1 MAKTESK
8 TKNAG
13 EKSAGVV
20 KTDAKKGKGAPEKK
34 GKKSVVGSKKQKSP
48 ADLTAGSA
56 TTSLE
61 VKKELPNRAGQKA
74 KVISSKK
81 SYAGPLFNV
90 FTEQVEEPGGKPV
103 RRDIIRHNGSIVI
116 LAIDSS
122 KSKKDP
128 LIILEQQYRHAA
140 GQYLVELPAG
150 KLETG
155 EDPLEGA
162 KRELIEETGFRARK
176 WSELV
181 RYFASPGFLGEWMQV
196 FLAEDLTLGE
206 ATPEEDESIDVAA
219 IPLSKVL
226 KMIGK
231 GKVLDGKTLISV
243 LTYDRM
249 RKGK

>member
-8 TKNAG
+8 AKKA
-13 EKSAGVV
+13 EKKSVGVE
-20 KTDAKKGKGAPEKK
+20 KTDAKKKK
-34 GKKSVVGSKKQKSP
+34 GVPQKKQETLADVAGESKK
-48 ADLTAGSA
+48 AH
-56 TTSLE
+56 LE
-61 VKKELPNRAGQKA
+61 VKKELPNRSGQKA
-74 KVISSKK
+74 KVLSSKK
-81 SYAGPLFNV
+81 SYSGPLFNV

-103 RRDIIRHNGSIVI
+103 RRDVIRHNGSIVI
-116 LAIDSS
+116 LAVDSS
-122 KSKKDP
+122 KNKKDP
-128 LIILEQQYRHAA
+128 HIILEQQYRHAA
-140 GQYLVELPAG
+140 GQYLIELPAG
-150 KLETG
+150 KLEAG

>member
-8 TKNAG
+8 IKKTK
-13 EKSAGVV
+13 EKSAGPA
-20 KTDAKKGKGAPEKK
+20 KADAKKNTPGMQR
-34 GKKSVVGSKKQKSP
+34 KKSALKSKKTHK
-48 ADLTAGSA
+48 TSA
-56 TTSLE
+56 ETLA
-61 VKKELPNRAGQKA
+61 VKDALPNRSGQKA

-103 RRDIIRHNGSIVI
+103 RRDVIRHNGSIVI
-116 LAIDSS
+116 LAVDSS

-150 KLETG
+150 KLEAG

-206 ATPEEDESIDVAA
+206 ATPEDDESIDVAA
-219 IPLSKVL
+219 VPLSKVL

>member
-1 MAKTESK
+1 MSKTDSK
-8 TKNAG
+8 TKNKNKNAG
-13 EKSAGVV
+13 
-20 KTDAKKGKGAPEKK
+20 TAKKDKKKKDQTPEKK
-34 GKKSVVGSKKQKSP
+34 ENKSAPDLKKKNTTP
-48 ADLTAGSA
+48 AEIAANSA
-56 TTSLE
+56 SAPLE
-61 VKKELPNRAGQKA
+61 VKKELPDRSGQKA
-74 KVISSKK
+74 RVISSKK

-103 RRDIIRHNGSIVI
+103 RRDVIRHNGSIVI
-116 LAIDSS
+116 LAVDSS

-150 KLETG
+150 KLEAG

-176 WSELV
+176 WTKLV

-196 FLAEDLTLGE
+196 FLAEDLELGKS
-206 ATPEEDESIDVAA
+206 APEEDESIDVAA

-226 KMIGK
+226 KMISK
-231 GKVLDGKTLISV
+231 GKVLDGKTLVSV
-243 LTYDRM
+243 MTYERL